1 MLGTIVN
8 TGTVVGGALIGVL
21 IHSRMPE
28 RITRTTFQGI
38 GLFTLYIGFTMAVKT
53 GNVLIMVFSIV
64 LGAIFGE
71 LLNLEARME
80 KVSEWGKR
88 KVGSKN
94 DKFTEGFVTAFM
106 LFCMGSMT
114 ILGSI
119 EEGLG
124 GEPTLLLAKSFLD
137 GFGAVALASSLGI
150 GVLFSAVPL
159 LIYQGG
165 LTLLAGLVQG
175 WLTEPII
182 NEVSAVGGL
191 MLIGLGITI
200 LEIKKMKILNL
211 LPALIFAGIFAY
223 FMK

>member
-8 TGTVVGGALIGVL
+8 TGAVVGGALIGVL

-28 RITRTTFQGI
+28 RITKTTFQGI
-38 GLFTLYIGFTMAVKT
+38 GLFTLYIGFSMAMKT
-53 GNVLIMVFSIV
+53 ENVLIMVFSIV
-64 LGAIFGE
+64 LGAISGE
-71 LLNLEARME
+71 LLDIEKRME
-80 KVSEWGKR
+80 KVSDWLKK

-124 GEPTLLLAKSFLD
+124 GKPTLLLAKSFLD
-137 GFGAVALASSLGI
+137 GFGAIALASTLGI

-159 LIYQGG
+159 FVYQGG
-165 LTLLAGLVQG
+165 LTLSAGAIQG
-175 WLTEPII
+175 YLTDLMISEI
-182 NEVSAVGGL
+182 SAVGGL
-191 MLIGLGITI
+191 LLLGMGINI
-200 LEIKKMKILNL
+200 LEIKKLKIMNL
-211 LPALIFAGIFAY
+211 LPALVFAALFAY
-223 FMK
+223 FIK

>member
-28 RITRTTFQGI
+28 RITKTTFQGI
-38 GLFTLYIGFTMAVKT
+38 GLFTLYIGFTMAAKT
-53 GNVLIMVFSIV
+53 GNVLVMVFSIV

-159 LIYQGG
+159 FFYQGG

-175 WLTEPII
+175 YLTEPII

-200 LEIKKMKILNL
+200 LEIKKLKILNL
-211 LPALIFAGIFAY
+211 LPALVFAGIFAY

>member
-28 RITRTTFQGI
+28 RITKTTFQGI
-38 GLFTLYIGFTMAVKT
+38 GLFTLYIGFTMAAKT
-53 GNVLIMVFSIV
+53 GNVLVMVFSIV

-71 LLNLEARME
+71 LLNLEVRME

-159 LIYQGG
+159 FFYQGG

-175 WLTEPII
+175 YLTEPII

-200 LEIKKMKILNL
+200 LEIKKLKILNL
-211 LPALIFAGIFAY
+211 LPALVFAGIFAY

>member
-28 RITRTTFQGI
+28 RITKTTFQGI
-38 GLFTLYIGFTMAVKT
+38 GLFTLYIGFTMAAKT

-71 LLNLEARME
+71 LMNLEARME

-94 DKFTEGFVTAFM
+94 DKFTEGFITAFM

-159 LIYQGG
+159 FFYQGG

-175 WLTEPII
+175 YLTEPII

-200 LEIKKMKILNL
+200 LEIKKLKILNL
-211 LPALIFAGIFAY
+211 LPALVFAGIFAY

>member
-28 RITRTTFQGI
+28 RITKTTFQGI
-38 GLFTLYIGFTMAVKT
+38 GLFTLYIGFTMAMKT
-53 GNVLIMVFSIV
+53 GNVLVMVFSIV

-159 LIYQGG
+159 FFYQGG

-175 WLTEPII
+175 YLTEPII

-200 LEIKKMKILNL
+200 LEIKKLKILNL
-211 LPALIFAGIFAY
+211 LPALVFAGVFAY

>member
-28 RITRTTFQGI
+28 RITKTTFQGI
-38 GLFTLYIGFTMAVKT
+38 GLFTLYIGFTMAMKT
-53 GNVLIMVFSIV
+53 QNVLVMVFSIV

-159 LIYQGG
+159 FFYQGG

-175 WLTEPII
+175 YLTEPII

-200 LEIKKMKILNL
+200 LEIKKLKILNL
-211 LPALIFAGIFAY
+211 LPALVFAGIFAY
-223 FMK
+223 FMN

>member
-38 GLFTLYIGFTMAVKT
+38 GLFTLYIGFTMAAKT
-53 GNVLIMVFSIV
+53 GNVLVMVFSIV

-159 LIYQGG
+159 FFYQGG

-175 WLTEPII
+175 YLTEPII

-200 LEIKKMKILNL
+200 LEIKKLKILNL
-211 LPALIFAGIFAY
+211 LPALVFAGIFAY

>member
-1 MLGTIVN
+1 MIGTLVN
-8 TGTVVGGALIGVL
+8 TGTVIGGALTGVL

-28 RITRTTFQGI
+28 RITKTTFQGI
-38 GLFTLYIGFTMAVKT
+38 GLFTLYIGFTMAEKT
-53 GNVLIMVFSIV
+53 QNVLIMVFSIV
-64 LGAIFGE
+64 LGAILGE
-71 LLNLEARME
+71 WIDIESRME
-80 KVSEWGKR
+80 KVSEWGKKR
-88 KVGSKN
+88 IGSKN
-94 DKFTEGFVTAFM
+94 DKFTEGFVTSFM

-137 GFGAVALASSLGI
+137 GFGAIALASSLGI

-175 WLTEPII
+175 YLTEPII

-200 LEIKKMKILNL
+200 LEIKKLKILNL
-211 LPALIFAGIFAY
+211 LPALVFAGVFAY
-223 FMK
+223 FMQ

>member
-28 RITRTTFQGI
+28 RITKTTFQGI
-38 GLFTLYIGFTMAVKT
+38 GLFTLYIGFTMAAKT
-53 GNVLIMVFSIV
+53 GNVLVMVFSIV

-80 KVSEWGKR
+80 KISEWGKR
-88 KVGSKN
+88 KIGSKN

-159 LIYQGG
+159 FFYQGG

-175 WLTEPII
+175 YLTEPII

-200 LEIKKMKILNL
+200 LEIKKLKILNL
-211 LPALIFAGIFAY
+211 LPALVFAGIFAY

>member
-28 RITRTTFQGI
+28 RITKTTFQGI
-38 GLFTLYIGFTMAVKT
+38 GLFTLYIGFTMAMKT
-53 GNVLIMVFSIV
+53 GNVLVMVFSIV
-64 LGAIFGE
+64 LGAILGE
-71 LLNLEARME
+71 WIDIEKRME
-80 KVSEWGKR
+80 KLSEWGKR

-159 LIYQGG
+159 FFYQGG

-175 WLTEPII
+175 YLTEPII

-200 LEIKKMKILNL
+200 LEIKKLKILNL
-211 LPALIFAGIFAY
+211 LPALVFAGIFAY

>member
-28 RITRTTFQGI
+28 RITKTTFQGI
-38 GLFTLYIGFTMAVKT
+38 GLFTLYIGFTMAMKT
-53 GNVLIMVFSIV
+53 QNVLVMVFSIV
-64 LGAIFGE
+64 LGAISGE

-159 LIYQGG
+159 FFYQGG

-175 WLTEPII
+175 YLTEPII

-200 LEIKKMKILNL
+200 LEIKKLKILNL
-211 LPALIFAGIFAY
+211 LPALVFAGIFAY
-223 FMK
+223 FMN

>member
-1 MLGTIVN
+1 MLGTLVN
-8 TGTVVGGALIGVL
+8 TGTVVTGALIGVL

-28 RITRTTFQGI
+28 RITKTTFQGI
-38 GLFTLYIGFTMAVKT
+38 GLFTLYIGFTMAAKT
-53 GNVLIMVFSIV
+53 QNVLIMVFSIV
-64 LGAIFGE
+64 LGAILGE
-71 LLNLEARME
+71 LLNIGSRME
-80 KVSEWGKR
+80 KVSEWGKSR
-88 KVGSKN
+88 IGSKN
-94 DKFTEGFVTAFM
+94 DKFTEGFITAFM

-137 GFGAVALASSLGI
+137 GFGAIALASSLGI

-182 NEVSAVGGL
+182 NEISAVGGL

-200 LEIKKMKILNL
+200 LEIKKLKILNL
-211 LPALIFAGIFAY
+211 LPALVFAGVFAY
-223 FMK
+223 FMQ

>member
-28 RITRTTFQGI
+28 RITKTTFQGI
-38 GLFTLYIGFTMAVKT
+38 GLFTLYIGFTMAMKT
-53 GNVLIMVFSIV
+53 GNVLVMVFSIV

-159 LIYQGG
+159 FFYQGG

-175 WLTEPII
+175 YLTEPII

-200 LEIKKMKILNL
+200 LEIKKLKILNL
-211 LPALIFAGIFAY
+211 LPALVFAGIFAY

>member
-38 GLFTLYIGFTMAVKT
+38 GLFTLYIGFTMAAKT

-175 WLTEPII
+175 YLTEPII

-200 LEIKKMKILNL
+200 LEIRKMKILNL
-211 LPALIFAGIFAY
+211 LPALVFAGIFAY

>member
-1 MLGTIVN
+1 MIGTLVN
-8 TGTVVGGALIGVL
+8 TGTVIAGALAGVM
-21 IHSRMPE
+21 IHSRLPE
-28 RITRTTFQGI
+28 RIKITTFQGI
-38 GLFTLYIGFTMAVKT
+38 GLFTLYIGFSMTAKT
-53 GNVLIMVFSIV
+53 ENVLILVFSIV
-64 LGAIFGE
+64 LGSISGE
-71 LLNLEARME
+71 LINIESRME
-80 KVSEWGKR
+80 KLSEWGK
-88 KVGSKN
+88 KKIGSKN

-124 GEPTLLLAKSFLD
+124 GEPTLLMAKSVLD
-137 GFGAVALASSLGI
+137 AFGAMALASSLGI

-165 LTLLAGLVQG
+165 LTLLAGTVQVY
-175 WLTEPII
+175 LTDSIV

-200 LEIKKMKILNL
+200 LEIKKLKILNM
-211 LPALIFAGIFAY
+211 LPALVFAGILAY
-223 FMK
+223 FLK

>member
-38 GLFTLYIGFTMAVKT
+38 GLFTLYIGFTMAAKT